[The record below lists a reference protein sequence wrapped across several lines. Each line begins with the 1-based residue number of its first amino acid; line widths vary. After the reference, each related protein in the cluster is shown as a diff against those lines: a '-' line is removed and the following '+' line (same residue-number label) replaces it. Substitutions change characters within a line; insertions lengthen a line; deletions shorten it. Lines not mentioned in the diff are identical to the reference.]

1 MKWCL
6 FAIALL
12 LLGAGGVALVSESRA
27 LSQLEDKRAGFA
39 NGNGFAAARDAQ
51 NLLKAVMAND
61 ALQLGEVVDQRLAER
76 PFDPLFWGLKAEMLA
91 KRDLLVGASL
101 LDQARAIAPRDP
113 RVRALRDGLQRW
125 LQDGSLPSSQLAE

>member
-12 LLGAGGVALVSESRA
+12 LLGAGGVALVSEGRA
-27 LSQLEDKRAGFA
+27 LSQLKDKRAGFA

-76 PFDPLFWGLKAEMLA
+76 PFDPLLWGLKAEMLA

-101 LDQARAIAPRDP
+101 LDQAQAIAPRDP
-113 RVRALRDGLQRW
+113 RVRTLRDGLQRW
-125 LQDGSLPSSQLAE
+125 LQDASLPSSQPAE